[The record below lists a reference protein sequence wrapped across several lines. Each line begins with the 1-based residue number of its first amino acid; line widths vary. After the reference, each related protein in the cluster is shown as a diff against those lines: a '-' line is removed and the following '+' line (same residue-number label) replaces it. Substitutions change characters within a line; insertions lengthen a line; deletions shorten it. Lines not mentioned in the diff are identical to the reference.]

1 MYYEQITDEEETV
14 MWRTSGASKWAPSRK
29 FPRKEET
36 DTGPEIFAEA
46 PTEGVDNEF
55 HNIKIFDAQW
65 DGVEEGTDVE
75 NFSETTSPVARE
87 AAAGNS
93 KTSPVANKTAA
104 GTYNNNNP
112 EKQFLKREA
121 AVQDKQGANALKS
134 PHPEQR
140 IALHGAV
147 QGAHTHKSPDPEQA
161 Q

>member
-1 MYYEQITDEEETV
+1 
-14 MWRTSGASKWAPSRK
+14 MWRTSGASKWTPSRK

-36 DTGPEIFAEA
+36 DTGTEIFAEA

-112 EKQFLKREA
+112 
-121 AVQDKQGANALKS
+121 
-134 PHPEQR
+134 
-140 IALHGAV
+140 
-147 QGAHTHKSPDPEQA
+147 
-161 Q
+161 